1 MINVVKVENID
12 WYILVSYI
20 KIVVVDIIIKQRL
33 VEVNFMI
40 KCFVF
45 DDLKLII
52 IFDNK
57 IFFLKEC

>member
-57 IFFLKEC
+57 VFFLKEC